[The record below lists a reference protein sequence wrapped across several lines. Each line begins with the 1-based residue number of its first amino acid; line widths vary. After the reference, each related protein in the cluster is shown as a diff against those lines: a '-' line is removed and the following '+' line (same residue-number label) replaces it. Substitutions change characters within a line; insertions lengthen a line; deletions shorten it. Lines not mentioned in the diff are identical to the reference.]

1 MSRRPLGIGDLIETI
16 RIESVSF
23 AAVEVTAR
31 TTWTFAE
38 FRDADGLET
47 LVEITSGHNTKA
59 VVAMLIEAV
68 TTLSARELSS
78 EADVSPSLGL
88 AEVDVAGKRPLETAV
103 SALRT
108 ATAQIQAT
116 RSGQSLTRFLG
127 GEDVE
132 SIPLYAN
139 INRHLLTRERSPRAF
154 ADAAELAVQRGFD
167 IVKCAPFDEASPP
180 SSVEDIVEMAGP
192 GMERVAA
199 IREAVG
205 PDVRLLVDCHS
216 RFEVHTAPVVAAELA
231 KFDIGWFEEP
241 VSPIEDPSGLSS
253 VAAKVAMSVAG
264 GESGYG
270 KKFFDDLIKRNAVSI
285 IMPDV
290 KYCGGVVE
298 ACKAGRSATNSGSGV
313 SLHCPSGPISL
324 LASAHV
330 TAAVEAAMP
339 LEHAVYEADWRADLI
354 EPRERIEEG
363 RLWFAGG
370 PGLGAVLNDDVVN
383 RHGRRFGH

>member
-1 MSRRPLGIGDLIETI
+1 MSETV

-23 AAVEVTAR
+23 AVVEVTAR
-31 TTWTFAE
+31 TTWTFAG
-38 FRDADGLET
+38 FRDVGGLET
-47 LVEITSGHNTKA
+47 LVEITSGDNTKA
-59 VVAMLIEAV
+59 VVATLFEAV
-68 TTLSARELSS
+68 TTLSTRELSS
-78 EADVSPSLGL
+78 EADVLPSLGL
-88 AEVDVAGKRPLETAV
+88 TAVDVTGKQALEMAV

-108 ATAQIQAT
+108 ATAQLQAT

-132 SIPLYAN
+132 SILLYAN
-139 INRHLLTRERSPRAF
+139 VNRHLLTRDRSPRAF
-154 ADAAELAVQRGFD
+154 ADAAKLAVQRGFE

-180 SSVEDIVEMAGP
+180 SSVEAIFETAGP
-192 GMERVAA
+192 GIERVAA

-205 PDVRLLVDCHS
+205 PGVRLLVDCHS
-216 RFEVHTAPVVAAELA
+216 RFEVHTAPLVAAELV
-231 KFDIGWFEEP
+231 KLDIGWFEEP
-241 VSPIEDPSGLSS
+241 VSPTEDTSALSS
-253 VAAKVAMSVAG
+253 IAEKVSMPVAG

-270 KKFFDDLIKRNAVSI
+270 RTFFDGLIKRNAVSI

-298 ACKAGRSATNSGSGV
+298 ACRAGISATRSGAGV
-313 SLHCPSGPISL
+313 SFHSPSGPISL

-330 TAAVEAAMP
+330 TAAVEGAMP

-354 EPRERIEEG
+354 QPRERIERG

-383 RHGRRFGH
+383 RHGRRF